1 MGEKMK
7 IRTNLVS
14 GILFAILSVIFIA
27 LVPSQV
33 AIPAYDNGG
42 PSPRIIPYLVL
53 YGILLCSIGLIIQS
67 LVFKKEK
74 IVEFDLNIE
83 WASIKMIV
91 LMILFGVVML
101 NFGFIIGVAV
111 VLPMML
117 YTLGERKPFIY
128 LFTVAGG
135 IGVYYLFIEVFN
147 ISLPV
152 IGG

>member
-1 MGEKMK
+1 MK
-7 IRTNLVS
+7 IRTNLVC
-14 GILFAILSVIFIA
+14 GILFAILSIVFIT
-27 LVPSQV
+27 LVPSQIAV
-33 AIPAYDNGG
+33 PAYDNGG

-53 YGILLCSIGLIIQS
+53 SGILLCSIGLIIQS
-67 LVFKKEK
+67 VVFKKDKVVVYDIKLEK
-74 IVEFDLNIE
+74 
-83 WASIKMIV
+83 ASLIMIG

-101 NFGFIIGVAV
+101 NFGFIIGVIV

-117 YTLGERKPFIY
+117 FALGEKKPFIY
-128 LFTVAGG
+128 IFTVAGG